1 MRLASWSSSAH
12 HRLSPT
18 PSGTATKLRSSTPTK
33 PPNHGLA
40 TPGDGLDPRDAE
52 QMDDRRSRVPPV
64 SHQPGQGTSRQAGG
78 RLILICGLPGSGKTT
93 LALRLACEPAS
104 IRMSADAWMTALDIN
119 LWEADVR
126 SRVEALQ
133 WSVAKD
139 LLVAGMTVIIEWGTW
154 ARTERDQLRSEA
166 RALGAA
172 VELRFLDASDEELW
186 RRIHARDA
194 EDPPITRGD
203 IAAWRTHLDRP
214 TDAELALFD
223 PAVS

>member
-1 MRLASWSSSAH
+1 M
-12 HRLSPT
+12 
-18 PSGTATKLRSSTPTK
+18 
-33 PPNHGLA
+33 
-40 TPGDGLDPRDAE
+40 
-52 QMDDRRSRVPPV
+52 
-64 SHQPGQGTSRQAGG
+64 SHQPAEDTSRQACG

-93 LALRLACEPAS
+93 LALSLAGEPAS

-172 VELRFLDASDEELW
+172 VELRFLDASDDELW

-194 EDPPITRGD
+194 EDPPVTRHD
-203 IAAWRTHLDRP
+203 VAEWRTYLDRP

-223 PAVS
+223 TPGS

>member
-1 MRLASWSSSAH
+1 
-12 HRLSPT
+12 
-18 PSGTATKLRSSTPTK
+18 
-33 PPNHGLA
+33 
-40 TPGDGLDPRDAE
+40 
-52 QMDDRRSRVPPV
+52 
-64 SHQPGQGTSRQAGG
+64 
-78 RLILICGLPGSGKTT
+78 
-93 LALRLACEPAS
+93 
-104 IRMSADAWMTALDIN
+104 MSADAWMTALDIN

-172 VELRFLDASDEELW
+172 VELRFLDASDDELW

-194 EDPPITRGD
+194 EDPPVTRHD
-203 IAAWRTHLDRP
+203 VAEWRTYLDRP

-223 PAVS
+223 TPGS